1 MYIAKRGTLQIANGF
16 SISHQQACN
25 FCPLHFIKDDQ
36 TLNDQVTKTDVYL
49 MLSQQQ
55 QNM

>member
-1 MYIAKRGTLQIANGF
+1 MNIAKHGTLQVANGF
-16 SISHQQACN
+16 SMSHQQACN

-36 TLNDQVTKTDVYL
+36 TPNDQVTKTDVYL